1 MKKKKLMRSN
11 RGMIAGICAGIADY
25 LDLDPTVV
33 RVVCALLIL
42 FTAFMGVIA
51 YFILWIIIPKRIF

>member
-1 MKKKKLMRSN
+1 MEKKKLMRSN
-11 RGMIAGICAGIADY
+11 RGMIAGVCAGIADY

-33 RVVCALLIL
+33 RVVYALLSF

-51 YFILWIIIPKRIF
+51 YFILWIVMPKRPI